1 MSTDSRLVVLFG
13 LEECNTGTEM
23 LEYIDSLAQ
32 ENDADWLV
40 VTLRNPL
47 GWHLGGY
54 MLLCSYIR
62 IDSVWA
68 VACCWRLGFREMGGC
83 FLLLVF
89 LLLANEGS

>member
-1 MSTDSRLVVLFG
+1 MSTDSRLVILFG

-40 VTLRNPL
+40 VTLYNPL
-47 GWHLGGY
+47 SWHLGGY

-68 VACCWRLGFREMGGC
+68 VACCCAVARC
-83 FLLLVF
+83 PLLKNQTTLIYK
-89 LLLANEGS
+89 SK